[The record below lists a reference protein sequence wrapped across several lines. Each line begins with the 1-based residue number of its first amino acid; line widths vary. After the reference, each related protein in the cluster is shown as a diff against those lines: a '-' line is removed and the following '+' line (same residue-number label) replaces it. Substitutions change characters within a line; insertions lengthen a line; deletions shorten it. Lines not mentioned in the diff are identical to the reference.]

1 MARIEIGLATGAPFR
16 MFSAFDVD
24 PADYMARFSEG
35 LRLMQQVW
43 TGPRVDLDGRFWQ
56 LAMSCSREGCTVR
69 VKVAPEVALFR

>member
-1 MARIEIGLATGAPFR
+1 VARIEIGLATGAPFR

-56 LAMSCSREGCTVR
+56 LRNV
-69 VKVAPEVALFR
+69 LFA